1 MNLTN
6 HFLVAMPTMQDPQFK
21 QSVIYLCEHNDE
33 GAMGII
39 INHPIDISIANML
52 EQIEVDRTLPIAD
65 PISLESPVL
74 NGGPV
79 SEDRGFVLHTTK
91 GQYSSSLPVNS
102 ELAVTTSLDI
112 LSELGTTLA
121 PEQFIVALGY
131 AGWDAGQL
139 EQELVDNNW
148 LTIEADDNIIFSTPV
163 GERWHKAIEKLG
175 FNLANL
181 SLDIGHA

>member
-21 QSVIYLCEHNDE
+21 QSVIYLCEHNNE

-39 INHPIDISIANML
+39 INQPIDISIADML
-52 EQIEVDRTLPIAD
+52 EQIEVERKLPVAD
-65 PISLESPVL
+65 PISLESLVL

-91 GQYSSSLPVNS
+91 GEYSSSLPVNN

-112 LSELGTTLA
+112 LSELGTAQA
-121 PEQFIVALGY
+121 PNQFLVALGY

-148 LTIEADDNIIFSTPV
+148 LTIEADDTIIFSTPID
-163 GERWHKAIEKLG
+163 ERWHKAIEKLG
-175 FNLANL
+175 FTPANL

>member
-21 QSVIYLCEHNDE
+21 QSVIYLCEHNNE

-39 INHPIDISIANML
+39 INQPIDISIADML
-52 EQIEVDRTLPIAD
+52 EQIEIERKLPVAD
-65 PISLESPVL
+65 PISLESLGL

-91 GQYSSSLPVNS
+91 GEYSSSLPVNN

-112 LSELGTTLA
+112 LSELGTAQA
-121 PEQFIVALGY
+121 PNQFLVALGY
-131 AGWDAGQL
+131 AGWDAVNWSKSWLITIGSPLKQMTPLFFPLLSTNVGIKQL
-139 EQELVDNNW
+139 
-148 LTIEADDNIIFSTPV
+148 
-163 GERWHKAIEKLG
+163 K
-175 FNLANL
+175 NLAL
-181 SLDIGHA
+181 HQQTFL